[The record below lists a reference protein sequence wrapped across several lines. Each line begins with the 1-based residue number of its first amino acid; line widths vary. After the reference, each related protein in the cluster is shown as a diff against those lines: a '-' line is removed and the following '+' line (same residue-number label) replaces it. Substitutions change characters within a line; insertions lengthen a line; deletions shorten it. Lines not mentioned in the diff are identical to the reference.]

1 MSEERIGELER
12 AVTEI
17 QVSLPSLMK
26 EMKESTETQKDLT
39 KSNIELSH
47 DIRSLLKTSEEV
59 NGQLSN
65 HEGRIVELETKDRIR
80 QSGEEVVA
88 WVKRAIVVASVGVV
102 FSGIV
107 FVVKMMPQ

>member
-1 MSEERIGELER
+1 MSAERIVELER

-26 EMKESTETQKDLT
+26 EMKESTETQKSLT

-59 NGQLSN
+59 NIQLSN
-65 HEGRIVELETKDRIR
+65 HECRIVELETKDRIR
-80 QSGEEVVA
+80 QSGEEVVG
-88 WVKRAIVVASVGVV
+88 WVKRAMVVASVGAV
-102 FSGIV
+102 FSVIV
-107 FVVKMMPQ
+107 YVMKIMPQ